1 MSLSFLRC
9 LLLCALA
16 VIVLAAAV
24 GLYIFIDVQSFPGD
38 AGIDSEDD
46 AWKARLRG
54 THLDFIAETGRVV
67 VNDRGV
73 QEIVWDPPEL
83 PSLRESI
90 LRGKLARMAM
100 NPDLLPLCTEEY
112 LQYLKARK
120 KPKVSGTD
128 WLKFLPRPSFPAC
141 NGIPDGIYRGPPSG
155 PGYLDRRDGP

>member
-1 MSLSFLRC
+1 MKHSQDHRFFITRLVVI
-9 LLLCALA
+9 ALA
-16 VIVLAAAV
+16 LVV
-24 GLYIFIDVQSFPGD
+24 GLYANFDVQSFPSD
-38 AGIDSEDD
+38 AGIESEDD

-54 THLDFIAETGRVV
+54 THLNFIAETGRVV

-100 NPDLLPLCTEEY
+100 KPDLLPLCTEEY

-128 WLKFLPRPSFPAC
+128 WLRFLPRPSLPAC
-141 NGIPDGIYRGPPSG
+141 NGIPDSIYRGPPSG
-155 PGYLDRRDGP
+155 PGYLDRPDGS